1 MALRSVSIALAG
13 SGGAGVVTAG
23 AALQEAAA
31 RAGWHA
37 LMSRSAGP
45 QIRGGEAAALLRLA
59 ARPVSSHGDAFDIL
73 VALDWNNIERFA
85 GEMPLAPGS
94 IVIGDPMQGEPP
106 DSIAGAGARMLAV
119 PMKDIARAVGGRPN
133 MVALGLLAAMIG
145 LPEAAIV
152 AVLGRSLARK
162 GAEVAGAS
170 TAALRAGI
178 QAAADLPRMPLPAPS
193 PAASGMRWNITG
205 SEAIAMG
212 ALRGGVRFV
221 AAYPI
226 TPATDVLE
234 SLAAALPGLGGTLV
248 QAEDELASI
257 NQIIGASW
265 GGVPA
270 LTATSGPGLSLMTE
284 SIGLAVA
291 AEVPVVIVD
300 VMRGGPST
308 GIPTKSEQS
317 DLDIAIHGLHGD
329 APHLV
334 VAPVSIG
341 DCLFATQWAV
351 ALAEALQAP
360 AIVLGDQ
367 RLGQARAVI
376 ERPGDFVFAARRM
389 VYEGGAEAAAY
400 RRYAITASGVS
411 PMARPGGA
419 GGQYTADGL
428 EHDEAGV
435 PSSRAADHAAQLDK
449 RARKLECHDYG
460 EHWAVI
466 EGEGELALLAWG
478 SSVPP
483 CREALERLRE
493 AGKPARLV
501 AMRLLSPAQ
510 PEKLARA
517 LAGVTRVLVVEQSHS
532 GQFHRYLRGSFD
544 LPGEVRSLHRPGPLP
559 IRPAEVCDAVRGWA
573 MP

>member
-1 MALRSVSIALAG
+1 M
-13 SGGAGVVTAG
+13 
-23 AALQEAAA
+23 
-31 RAGWHA
+31 
-37 LMSRSAGP
+37 
-45 QIRGGEAAALLRLA
+45 
-59 ARPVSSHGDAFDIL
+59 
-73 VALDWNNIERFA
+73 
-85 GEMPLAPGS
+85 
-94 IVIGDPMQGEPP
+94 
-106 DSIAGAGARMLAV
+106 
-119 PMKDIARAVGGRPN
+119 
-133 MVALGLLAAMIG
+133 
-145 LPEAAIV
+145 
-152 AVLGRSLARK
+152 
-162 GAEVAGAS
+162 
-170 TAALRAGI
+170 
-178 QAAADLPRMPLPAPS
+178 
-193 PAASGMRWNITG
+193 
-205 SEAIAMG
+205 
-212 ALRGGVRFV
+212 
-221 AAYPI
+221 
-226 TPATDVLE
+226 
-234 SLAAALPGLGGTLV
+234 